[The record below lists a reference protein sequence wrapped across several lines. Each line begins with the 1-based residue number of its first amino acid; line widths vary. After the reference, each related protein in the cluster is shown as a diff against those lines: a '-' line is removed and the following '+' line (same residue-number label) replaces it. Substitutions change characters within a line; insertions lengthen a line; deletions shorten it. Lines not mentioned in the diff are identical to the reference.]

1 VKNQLNLRLEELWG
15 SRILITGA
23 SGWLGLESLCLLNQ
37 QFPNLQNLK
46 LTLVGNNRK
55 SVRLHDIDLEIT
67 PLREIPLDNT
77 YDLILHFAFAT
88 QDKATTLGA
97 SKYVDMNMQLN
108 EWISL
113 VNFFNPDAKKLILS
127 SGAVSKFAG
136 NGDEHTSM
144 GLYSSL
150 KKDLESRFMDEKS
163 LILRLWNT
171 SGHHMGADTKYALG
185 EFVKKALAG
194 EKISVGKNLNRTYVA
209 SSSVL
214 HSSIFYL
221 LNGGSGVVNSGGILT
236 NLFDLAELT
245 AKVLNS
251 CSECV
256 LELSGN
262 FSDLDYISPISE
274 IPKEFWL
281 ESLSLEDQIRNV
293 ALGINQNL

>member
-1 VKNQLNLRLEELWG
+1 VKNQPNHRLEDLRG

-37 QFPNLQNLK
+37 QFPSLQNLQ

-55 SVRLHDIDLEIT
+55 SIRLHNIDLEIT
-67 PLREIPLDNT
+67 PLQGVPLDNT

-88 QDKATTLGA
+88 QDKARTLGA

-108 EWISL
+108 EWISS

-136 NGDEHTSM
+136 KGDEHTSM

-150 KKDLESRFMDEKS
+150 KKDLESRFMDERS

-171 SGHHMGADTKYALG
+171 SGHHMGADSKYALG
-185 EFVKKALAG
+185 EFVKKVLAG
-194 EKISVGKNLNRTYVA
+194 EKINVGKNLNRTYVA

-214 HSSIFYL
+214 QSSIFYL

-236 NLFDLAELT
+236 NLFDLAKLT
-245 AKVLNS
+245 SKVLNS
-251 CSECV
+251 SSECV
-256 LELSGN
+256 LEHSGN
-262 FSDLDYISPISE
+262 FPDLDYISPKSE
-274 IPKEFWL
+274 IPQEFWL
-281 ESLSLEDQIRNV
+281 GSLSLEDQILNV
-293 ALGINQNL
+293 ASGV

>member
-1 VKNQLNLRLEELWG
+1 VKQQLDLGFEKLQV

-23 SGWLGLESLCLLNQ
+23 SGWLGLETLCLLHQ
-37 QFPNLQNLK
+37 QFPSLKNLH
-46 LTLVGNNRK
+46 LTLVGSSKKKIRVHN
-55 SVRLHDIDLEIT
+55 LDLEIS
-67 PLREIPLDNT
+67 PLEEVPLDRT

-88 QDKATTLGA
+88 QDKVKMLGE

-108 EWISL
+108 EWISS

-127 SGAVSKFAG
+127 SGAVSKFAE
-136 NGDEHTSM
+136 NGDETTSK

-150 KKDLESRFMDEKS
+150 KKDLESRFLDDKS

-171 SGHHMGADTKYALG
+171 SGHHMGADGKYALG

-194 EKISVGKNLNRTYVA
+194 EEINVGKNLERTYVA

-214 HSSIFYL
+214 RSAILYL

-245 AKVLNS
+245 AKVLS
-251 CSECV
+251 SSSECV

-262 FSDLDYISPISE
+262 FPELDYISPMSE
-274 IPKEFWL
+274 IPQEFWL
-281 ESLSLEDQIRNV
+281 ENLSLEDQILNV
-293 ALGINQNL
+293 ASGV